1 MHSDHHTLIS
11 PRSRLDLP
19 PPRLTR
25 FWHLAY
31 PPPIIMGASMSTAVG
46 WAVVISVAG
55 FFAYREWD
63 KNQRRLAHR
72 STGQK
77 LRDDQRNANQG
88 RRDVK
93 EKEHTK
99 PKRQRVNDAPA
110 AAPAAAQ
117 PKASKETYAAA
128 AKQEQPKAASQP
140 KTTQKGTQKGTQKK
154 SAVGHSSD
162 DDEANNR
169 EFARQLASV
178 KQGTKFTAKSKD
190 DVRQKSVK
198 QSRAEEAPKKAAAA
212 AAPEEPK
219 VSAPSST
226 AGVDADDDQSSA
238 ASPVVSA
245 VNAAGD
251 VSDMLE
257 KPAPGPSVLRLTDT
271 EEKNKNKPH
280 TAKAAAPVETKKQ
293 RQNRKK
299 AEAAKAAREEA
310 EADRKV
316 RLEAQRKTVR
326 LAEGRAAQDGSGFMA
341 AKAQGNAWTGSNKP
355 NGDSNGHLPV
365 QPLDTFDAEKPAETP
380 APPAAKPQKKTAASG
395 ETWIEALPSEEE
407 QIQMLREEESWSTVK
422 TKARKNKKKV
432 DEDSTAESTDEAAPQ
447 KKAEAATPAAS
458 ATPVATAKPVATKE
472 NQRPKTF
479 SQNSSF
485 AALNA
490 DGAADLAEEEEE
502 WDV

>member
-1 MHSDHHTLIS
+1 
-11 PRSRLDLP
+11 
-19 PPRLTR
+19 
-25 FWHLAY
+25 
-31 PPPIIMGASMSTAVG
+31 MGASMSTAVG
-46 WAVVISVAG
+46 WAVVISIAG

-72 STGQK
+72 NPGQK

-99 PKRQRVNDAPA
+99 PKRQRVPETPA
-110 AAPAAAQ
+110 AAPAATQ

-128 AKQEQPKAASQP
+128 AKQEQPKATQPKAGSQKTASQ
-140 KTTQKGTQKGTQKK
+140 KANQKK
-154 SAVGHSSD
+154 SAVSHSSD

-169 EFARQLASV
+169 EFAKQLASV
-178 KQGTKFTAKSKD
+178 KQGTKFAAKSKD

-198 QSRAEEAPKKAAAA
+198 QSRAEEAPKKAGALAPT
-212 AAPEEPK
+212 PEEPK

-226 AGVDADDDQSSA
+226 AGIDADDDQSSA

-271 EEKNKNKPH
+271 EEKNKKSYTPKP
-280 TAKAAAPVETKKQ
+280 AAPVETKKQ

-310 EADRKV
+310 EADRKI
-316 RLEAQRKTVR
+316 RFEAQRKTVR

-355 NGDSNGHLPV
+355 NGGSNGHLPV
-365 QPLDTFDAEKPAETP
+365 QPLDTFDAEKPTEAP
-380 APPAAKPQKKTAASG
+380 APAAVKPQKQAAASG

-407 QIQMLREEESWSTVK
+407 QIKMLREEESWSTVK
-422 TKARKNKKKV
+422 TKARKNKKKA
-432 DEDSTAESTDEAAPQ
+432 DEDSTAESNDEAAPQ
-447 KKAEAATPAAS
+447 KKAEAATPVAS
-458 ATPVATAKPVATKE
+458 ATPVATAKPVAAKE

-490 DGAADLAEEEEE
+490 DGAADLAEEEE

>member
-1 MHSDHHTLIS
+1 
-11 PRSRLDLP
+11 
-19 PPRLTR
+19 
-25 FWHLAY
+25 
-31 PPPIIMGASMSTAVG
+31 MGASMSTAVG

-72 STGQK
+72 ITGQK
-77 LRDDQRNANQG
+77 PRDDQRNANQG

-93 EKEHTK
+93 EKEHSK
-99 PKRQRVNDAPA
+99 PKRQRATETPA
-110 AAPAAAQ
+110 AAATAAQ
-117 PKASKETYAAA
+117 PKANKESYAAAA
-128 AKQEQPKAASQP
+128 AKQEQPKAASQ
-140 KTTQKGTQKGTQKK
+140 KEKAASQKEKASSQKATQKK
-154 SAVGHSSD
+154 SAAGHSSD

-198 QSRAEEAPKKAAAA
+198 QSRAEEAPRKAA

-226 AGVDADDDQSSA
+226 AGIDADDDRSSA

-245 VNAAGD
+245 VNTAGD

-271 EEKNKNKPH
+271 EEKTNNKSRP
-280 TAKAAAPVETKKQ
+280 AKAAAPVETKKQ

-341 AKAQGNAWTGSNKP
+341 AKAQGNAWTGSSKP
-355 NGDSNGHLPV
+355 NGDSKNGYLPV
-365 QPLDTFDAEKPAETP
+365 QPLDTFDAEKPAEAP
-380 APPAAKPQKKTAASG
+380 APAAAAKPQKKAASG
-395 ETWIEALPSEEE
+395 ETWMESLPSEEE

-422 TKARKNKKKV
+422 TKTRKTKKKL
-432 DEDSTAESTDEAAPQ
+432 EEESTAESTDEAVPQ
-447 KKAEAATPAAS
+447 TKAEAITPAAS
-458 ATPVATAKPVATKE
+458 AASLTTAKPVAGKE
-472 NQRPKTF
+472 SQRPKTF